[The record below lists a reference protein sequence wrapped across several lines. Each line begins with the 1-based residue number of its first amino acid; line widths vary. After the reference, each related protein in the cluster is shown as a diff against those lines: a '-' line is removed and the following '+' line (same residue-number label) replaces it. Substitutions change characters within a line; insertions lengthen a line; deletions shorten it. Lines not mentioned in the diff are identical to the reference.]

1 MSDFSFIANAHPA
14 YIDSL
19 YEQYQNN
26 PEQVEGSWASFF
38 KGFDYAHANNGSS
51 NGSAAAKS
59 NGVTPSSVFNPQ
71 EFQVLAMINAYRG
84 RAHLL
89 STTNPVRPRRD
100 RNPKLELED
109 FNLGEADLDT
119 VFYAATECGLEKPST
134 LRDILA
140 HLKRIYCGNI
150 GFEFQHIQQREKR
163 RWLRTRIEQSRPEK
177 HYNIPLDK
185 KRRILEKLNE
195 AVGFEKFL
203 HTKYI
208 GQKRF
213 SLEGGENT
221 IVALDAAINKGAELG
236 VKEVII
242 GMAHRGRLNVLAN
255 IMRKTY
261 QHIFTEFEGTAIPD
275 QSFGDGDVKYHL
287 GYASQIVTPSGK
299 EVQLELTPNP
309 SHLEAV
315 DPVVEGYARAKAD
328 RLYKGDYDCILP
340 ILIHGDAAI
349 AGQGIVYEVVQMSKL
364 QGYYTGGTFH
374 FVINNQIGFTT
385 DFDDARSSTYCTGVA
400 TVISAPVFHVN
411 GDDPEAILYAVE
423 MALEYRQEFNSD
435 VFIDMLCYRKHG
447 HNEGDD
453 PMFTQPDLYEA
464 IAVHPNPREIY
475 MQELVTM
482 GELSKQI
489 ADDLETTFWKNLQA
503 RLDDV
508 KQRPLP
514 YTSQEPEE
522 EWIKLRHATAEDF
535 WKSPQTGIA
544 KEKVEL
550 ILNHLN
556 TIPAHFRPIPKVSR
570 LLENNKKLLTKG
582 LLDWATAEL
591 MAYASI
597 LLEGKD
603 VRMSGQDVKR
613 GTFSH
618 RHAVL
623 RDAKTSEYLNRLD
636 NINENQGKFHI
647 YNSLLSEF
655 AVMGFEY
662 GYSLADP
669 HNLVVWEAQFGDFFN
684 GAQTI
689 VDQFLSAGESKWHR
703 MSGLTLLLPHG
714 YEGQGPEHSSARLER
729 FLQASADLNMI
740 VTNISAPANFFH
752 LLRRQ
757 LAWEFRKPLVV
768 MSPKSLLRHPECV
781 SPVEDFEAGKGF
793 QEVIDDPTVSSK
805 EAKGIKRVLFCT
817 GKIYYDL
824 AQRKRELKRD
834 DVAIVRVEQ
843 LYPLPENQLAEVLK
857 RYTKAEIF
865 WVQEES
871 ANMGAWQFMKLN
883 WETDRNLQRI
893 SRRAS
898 ASPAVGFKKIHDQQQ
913 EDILQKAFN

>member
-26 PEQVEGSWASFF
+26 PEQIEGSWASFF
-38 KGFDYAHANNGSS
+38 KGFDYAHTTTNGHE
-51 NGSAAAKS
+51 KS
-59 NGVTPSSVFNPQ
+59 NGTKPSSVFNPQ
-71 EFQVLAMINAYRG
+71 EFQVLAMVTAYRG
-84 RAHLL
+84 RGHLL
-89 STTNPVRPRRD
+89 STTNPVRPRVD
-100 RNPKLELED
+100 RKPKLDITD
-109 FNLGEADLDT
+109 FNLSDADLDT
-119 VFYAATECGLEKPST
+119 VFYAAMECGLDKPST
-134 LRDILA
+134 LRDILS

-163 RWLRTRIEQSRPEK
+163 RWLRTRVEQSRPEK

-213 SLEGGENT
+213 SLEGGEST
-221 IVALDAAINKGAELG
+221 IVGLDAAINKGAEMG

-255 IMRKTY
+255 IMKKTY

-287 GYASQIVTPSGK
+287 GYSSQVVTSTGK
-299 EVQLELTPNP
+299 DVQLELTPNP

-315 DPVVEGYARAKAD
+315 NPVVEGYARAKAD
-328 RLYKGDYDCILP
+328 RLYQGEYDCILP

-349 AGQGIVYEVVQMSKL
+349 AGQGIVYEVAQMSNLK
-364 QGYYTGGTFH
+364 GYYTGGTFH

-400 TVISAPVFHVN
+400 SVISAPVFHVN
-411 GDDPEAILYAVE
+411 GDDPEALLYAVE
-423 MALEYRQEFNSD
+423 MAMEYRQEFNSD

-453 PMFTQPDLYEA
+453 PMFTQPDLYQA
-464 IAVHPNPREIY
+464 ISVHPNPREIY
-475 MQELVTM
+475 MKELVEM
-482 GELSKQI
+482 GELSKQL
-489 ADDLETTFWKNLQA
+489 ADDLEKTFWANLQA

-508 KQRPLP
+508 KERPLP
-514 YTSQEPEE
+514 YNLQEPEE
-522 EWIKLRHATAEDF
+522 EWKKLRHATAEDF
-535 WKSPQTGIA
+535 LKSPATGI
-544 KEKVEL
+544 EKTQVEA

-556 TIPAHFRPIPKVSR
+556 TIPSHFRPIPKVSR

-582 LLDWATAEL
+582 LIDWATAEL

-597 LLEGKD
+597 LMEGKD

-623 RDAKTSEYLNRLD
+623 RDAKTTEELNRLD
-636 NINENQGKFHI
+636 NISENQGKFRI

-655 AVMGFEY
+655 AVMGFEF

-669 HNLVVWEAQFGDFFN
+669 HNLVIWEAQFGDFFN

-689 VDQFLSAGESKWHR
+689 IDQFISAGESKWHR

-729 FLQASADLNMI
+729 FLQSCADLNMV
-740 VTNISAPANFFH
+740 VTNISSPANFFH

-757 LAWEFRKPLVV
+757 QAWEFRKPLVV

-781 SPVEDFEAGKGF
+781 SPVADFEIGKAF
-793 QEVIDDPTVSSK
+793 QEVIDDPTVNSK
-805 EAKGIKRVLFCT
+805 NAKNIKRLLFCS

-824 AQRKRELKRD
+824 AQRKRELNRE

-843 LYPLPENQLAEVLK
+843 LYPLPENQLAEILK
-857 RYTKAEIF
+857 RSPKAEIF

-871 ANMGAWQFMKLN
+871 ANMGAWQYMKLN

-913 EDILQKAFN
+913 ENILQKAFVE